1 MVQFTCNSVH
11 SLKHFLLGL
20 LATVLF
26 FSQLPVQAHVQN
38 KSTGN
43 YTLPMPPYLLV
54 GMEIRINFNEQG
66 MCQLL
71 IVDDKNE
78 QCSKLSELIKK
89 GFENN
94 GIIIFDDHSSQWIP
108 YRLLL
113 FSQEL
118 PAQAR
123 MQNKSTGNWQQPMP
137 PYLLVGMEIRVN
149 FNEQGA
155 CQLLIVDGKNEQCS
169 KLSELIKKAFDKNGI
184 IIFDGHSSQWIPYRL
199 LWW

>member
-1 MVQFTCNSVH
+1 M
-11 SLKHFLLGL
+11 
-20 LATVLF
+20 LF
-26 FSQLPVQAHVQN
+26 RS
-38 KSTGN
+38 
-43 YTLPMPPYLLV
+43 
-54 GMEIRINFNEQG
+54 
-66 MCQLL
+66 
-71 IVDDKNE
+71 
-78 QCSKLSELIKK
+78 
-89 GFENN
+89 FENN

-113 FSQEL
+113 LSQEL
-118 PAQAR
+118 PAQGS

-149 FNEQGA
+149 FNEQGT
-155 CQLLIVDGKNEQCS
+155 CQLLIVDGKNGECS